1 MQDLILRDSKGEL
14 VVTSL
19 TIAEV
24 FGRPHDA
31 VLKSID
37 KVNSQLVDIANEV
50 KITFVK
56 GKDKEGIRNTRTA
69 YLNERQFL
77 MVMPF
82 VGGEKALQGQIKLVD
97 EFMRLRAAT
106 KTLEQQR
113 RELLLDAPDAWIKL
127 FDETFYTAIMLLHN
141 DTFTTNS
148 KTPMYCANITYRHI
162 YSVVLGHE
170 LLRELKDRKHS
181 EKLHQWF
188 KDGGRLELA
197 KQIERVTMIARMCV
211 NRSEFESKCAI
222 MFHGKP
228 LQLTAFN

>member
-14 VVTSL
+14 VVSSL
-19 TIAEV
+19 TIAEM
-24 FGRPHDA
+24 FGRNHAD
-31 VLKSID
+31 VMKSIRSVFKRANVEISFSFIINELANNKRD
-37 KVNSQLVDIANEV
+37 KFYL
-50 KITFVK
+50 
-56 GKDKEGIRNTRTA
+56 
-69 YLNERQFL
+69 LNERQFL
-77 MVMPF
+77 IAMPF
-82 VGGEKALQGQIKLVD
+82 IGGEKSFDGQVALVD

-141 DTFTTNS
+141 DTFTTNA

-228 LQLTAFN
+228 LQLTTFN

>member
-1 MQDLILRDSKGEL
+1 MKDLIIRDSKGEL
-14 VVTSL
+14 TVTSL

-37 KVNSQLVDIANEV
+37 KVNKQLVEFNGEV
-50 KITFVK
+50 QINFLK
-56 GKDKEGIRNTRTA
+56 GKAENGISNTRTA
-69 YLNERQFL
+69 YLTERQFL
-77 MVMPF
+77 MVLPF
-82 VGGEKALQGQIKLVD
+82 IGGDKALQGQIRLVD

-127 FDETFYTAIMLLHN
+127 FDETFYIAIMLLHN
-141 DTFTTNS
+141 DTFTTNA
-148 KTPMYCANITYRHI
+148 KTPIYCANITYRHI

-170 LLRELKDRKHS
+170 LLRELKAKQHS
-181 EKLHQWF
+181 EKLHTWF
-188 KDGGRLELA
+188 RDGGRLELA

-211 NRSEFESKCAI
+211 NRSEFEEKCAV

-228 LQLTAFN
+228 LQLKTFN